1 MSLVTNNQAKLNIS
15 LGFYISSIKLG
26 YNALKPLAV
35 SDGSVYT
42 KRIHKNIKNRIK

>member
-1 MSLVTNNQAKLNIS
+1 MSLVTNNQAKLNVS

-35 SDGSVYT
+35 SDGSIYT
-42 KRIHKNIKNRIK
+42 KKIHKNIKKRIK